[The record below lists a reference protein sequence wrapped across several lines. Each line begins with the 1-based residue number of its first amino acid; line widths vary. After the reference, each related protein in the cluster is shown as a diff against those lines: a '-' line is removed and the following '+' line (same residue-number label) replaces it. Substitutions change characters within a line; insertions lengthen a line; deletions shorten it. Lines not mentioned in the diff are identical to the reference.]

1 MRRPQE
7 VILRRTGAVPV
18 IEYKIEDSARV
29 VTHNALGTDVPA
41 GILRLLDV
49 VRRLN
54 LASDNSVLA
63 GTCTV
68 YVPYRYPFHYELS
81 HVY

>member
-41 GILRLLDV
+41 GVLRLLDV
-49 VRRLN
+49 VRRFD
-54 LASDNSVLA
+54 LASHNSVLVYSRHA
-63 GTCTV
+63 
-68 YVPYRYPFHYELS
+68 YVPDRYS
-81 HVY
+81 HH